1 MNSRRLAPR
10 QLAAIAG
17 VAGVAACLL
26 AVCVPPSLEKSG
38 GGPAPATQQQAVI
51 PPPPPPRL
59 TEIIPDAASASRP
72 QGSAFDDAP
81 VAGWRMAEQIPGHS
95 WAGLTTWPGDSEI
108 SWRTATPA
116 GNSTPTLVNDH
127 VVVTGV
133 DTDHSLR
140 LIALDIKT
148 GAEAWKVEVC
158 RGGLPS
164 RHEKTSDAAATPCA
178 IGNTVIVLWAA
189 DGRSSLA
196 AFDTQ
201 GRRLWTTDLGPFN
214 AGWGLAASP
223 LVVAGRVI
231 VAVDNAT
238 QGFISAV
245 DPEHGT
251 IVWRRARP
259 AASEGSY
266 SSPVLVHGD
275 PQHVVLAGLDGVRG
289 YAVDDGRVLWEVGG
303 FGTVSAAT
311 PVVADGILVASSGFA
326 VRTMLGLDVARSG
339 SPPTVVWQEDK
350 PSLVP
355 YVPSPVARAGKL
367 WVLNDD
373 GLAHCREITSGRI
386 LWRTRIGGTFSASPI
401 LLDDLLLCVD
411 EAGVCTLVDATTGE
425 KRGGTTMPAG
435 CMATPVPLGDGLLVR
450 TATEV
455 IRISV
460 PGPKD

>member
-1 MNSRRLAPR
+1 MNGRRLAPR
-10 QLAAIAG
+10 QLAALAG
-17 VAGVAACLL
+17 VVGVAACVL
-26 AVCVPPSLEKSG
+26 AVCVLMSLETPRV
-38 GGPAPATQQQAVI
+38 GPAPATQQQAVI

-72 QGSAFDDAP
+72 TGTAFDGSP
-81 VAGWRMAEQIPGHS
+81 VAGWRMAEQVPGHS
-95 WAGLTTWPGDSEI
+95 WAVKTTSPKDSEI

-116 GNSTPTLVNDH
+116 GNSTPIIVNDH

-140 LIALDIKT
+140 LTALDKKT
-148 GAEAWKVEVC
+148 GVEAWKAEVC
-158 RGGLPS
+158 HGGLPS

-178 IGNTVIVLWAA
+178 IGDTVIVLWAA
-189 DGRSSLA
+189 VGRSWLA

-238 QGFISAV
+238 QGFIAAV
-245 DPEHGT
+245 DPKHGT
-251 IVWRRARP
+251 IAWRRARP

-275 PQHVVLAGLDGVRG
+275 PQYVVVAGLDGVRG
-289 YAVDDGRVLWEVGG
+289 YAIDDGRLLWEVGG

-326 VRTMLGLDVARSG
+326 VRTMLGLDVAHSG
-339 SPPTVVWQEDK
+339 SSPLVVWREDK

-386 LWRTRIGGTFSASPI
+386 LWKTRIGGTFSASPI

-425 KRGGTTMPAG
+425 KRGDTMMPAG

-460 PGPKD
+460 SSARD